1 MLPIITAIIASYLI
15 GSIPTAYIFVK
26 LIKGDDIRKYGS
38 GNVGATNAMRIL
50 GRGPGI
56 TVLLLD
62 ILKGVAA
69 VVSVGGALAMR
80 TSLLPAESLWLITG
94 LACIC
99 GHNWPVFLRFKGGKG
114 FAATLG
120 IFLGLGIKIP
130 GLLPIFAMIIL
141 TWLAVFI
148 LTQIV
153 SLASIVTAIAL
164 PLYSAL
170 FKESM
175 ALIAASILLCAF
187 LVIRHTANIKRLFKG
202 TEPKTSF
209 RK

>member
-148 LTQIV
+148 LTKIV

-175 ALIAASILLCAF
+175 ALIAASILLCAL

-202 TEPKTSF
+202 TEPKISF